1 MLRILSRPDGFL
13 LYLYGFL
20 GASSFVPW
28 IVIGLLAS
36 RALRFGLPKTKR
48 GKIIFLG
55 FGALTAAYFLLGI
68 FDFRSLLNFS
78 PSAIFPFLIYEASL
92 KKFIAI
98 IALWLIWILAG
109 AVLFSSAALIGRF
122 HSPNSKK
129 LFIFKNYFKNSSDNF
144 QMLALKRI
152 FRQKEMRLTL
162 AISAFVMF
170 ITVWLANKAA
180 EQGIPSG
187 ENIFSMIVIL
197 GISSAILIP
206 TIDNSLG
213 WLWASAPQ
221 GRKKQFKSYLL
232 ASLGLFIFFN
242 FLMSWPMIFDLV
254 SELSIL
260 RSIIISIFCL
270 SIGIMIAI
278 FGNVKLSGSFS
289 LLALS
294 IIYALIIGGAV
305 WLFSFIGGQFG
316 QSISDTISILLAIS
330 LFYLSWKKLEKKQW
344 EDSYDF

>member
-1 MLRILSRPDGFL
+1 MKNSDDDFYALTFKRMLRHKEIL
-13 LYLYGFL
+13 
-20 GASSFVPW
+20 
-28 IVIGLLAS
+28 
-36 RALRFGLPKTKR
+36 
-48 GKIIFLG
+48 
-55 FGALTAAYFLLGI
+55 
-68 FDFRSLLNFS
+68 
-78 PSAIFPFLIYEASL
+78 
-92 KKFIAI
+92 
-98 IALWLIWILAG
+98 
-109 AVLFSSAALIGRF
+109 
-122 HSPNSKK
+122 
-129 LFIFKNYFKNSSDNF
+129 
-144 QMLALKRI
+144 
-152 FRQKEMRLTL
+152 LTL
-162 AISAFVMF
+162 MLSIFVMSASIF
-170 ITVWLANKAA
+170 LANKAA
-180 EQGIPSG
+180 KQGIPAGSD
-187 ENIFSMIVIL
+187 IFSMIVVL

-316 QSISDTISILLAIS
+316 QSISDAISILLAIS